1 MAHPLNM
8 AVAFQILSDIRN
20 GQMRSCLAMGFSEQ
34 NLRELI
40 EPQCMSML
48 VNAPVPWFK
57 VVVDGV
63 VVQRLLAQAK
73 SFEEDQLIMRALKA
87 GASSSMIHQLFGL
100 PAKEVALRR
109 SILNLPNRRGRW
121 PAVNQE
127 QERALWDHWVSDI
140 KEYPDALQNSQTLL
154 SVAIQLTE
162 KLPPLNLSMV
172 WTTIQGWIEQ
182 DLV

>member
-1 MAHPLNM
+1 MAHPLNL

-20 GQMRSCLAMGFSEQ
+20 GQLRSCLAMGFSEQ
-34 NLRELI
+34 DLKDLV

-63 VVQRLLAQAK
+63 IVRRLLVQAK
-73 SFEEDQLIMRALKA
+73 SCEDDQLVMRALKV

-100 PAKEVALRR
+100 SAKEVALRR
-109 SILNLPNRRGRW
+109 SILDLPNRRGRW

-127 QERALWDHWVSDI
+127 QERALWDHWVNAI
-140 KEYPDALQNSQTLL
+140 KRFPDAPRESRALL
-154 SVAIQLTE
+154 NVAIQVTE
-162 KLPPLNLSMV
+162 KLPGLNLAMV
-172 WTTIQGWIEQ
+172 WTTIQSWIEQ
-182 DLV
+182 DLI